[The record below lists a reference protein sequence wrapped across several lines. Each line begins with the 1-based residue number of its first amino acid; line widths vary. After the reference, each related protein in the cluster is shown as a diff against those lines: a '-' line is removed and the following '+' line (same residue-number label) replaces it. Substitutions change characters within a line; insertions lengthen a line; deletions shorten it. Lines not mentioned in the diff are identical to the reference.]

1 MFDVRTP
8 KVLRKW
14 FGLEVQTADEKRA
27 ASSGMSLFFGALIGA
42 NLGTT
47 AQMALGDYVLVIAV
61 VCLIILY
68 IHLAPVAQ
76 KRWKSLA
83 HLTALVCGLY
93 VLLVHPVGA
102 NVFAGERPSAQI
114 FATICLWL
122 TSIAMIELRP
132 VAQGGLGSVSAPPTQ
147 ATVNEA

>member
-1 MFDVRTP
+1 MFGLGISKRW
-8 KVLRKW
+8 RRW
-14 FGLEVQTADEKRA
+14 SGLEVQTAEEKRA
-27 ASSGMSLFFGALIGA
+27 ALTGMSLFFGALIGA

-47 AQMALGDYVLVIAV
+47 AQMSLGDYVLVIAV

-93 VLLVHPVGA
+93 VLLIHPAGTTMFV
-102 NVFAGERPSAQI
+102 GERPSAHI

-122 TSIAMIELRP
+122 ASIAMIELRP
-132 VAQGGLGSVSAPPTQ
+132 VEQRGLGSASAPVARGAVEET
-147 ATVNEA
+147 